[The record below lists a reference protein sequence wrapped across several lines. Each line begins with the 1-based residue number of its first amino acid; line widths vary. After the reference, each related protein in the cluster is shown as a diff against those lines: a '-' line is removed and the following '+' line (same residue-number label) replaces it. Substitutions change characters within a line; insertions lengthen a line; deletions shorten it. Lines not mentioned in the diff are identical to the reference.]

1 MLPLTPWKLSQE
13 CKATLLYCMAANYE
27 QKFFFDKKIFKLK
40 CEVFSDANIFLQNCF
55 WVLKVAKI
63 VGIHIHMKYENAQ
76 KSSYTS
82 KPLHRGAFCQFS
94 FRWIWYCDSNKFTG
108 KGTGK
113 THLCVLVCF
122 LVKSRM
128 SRIGEMK

>member
-1 MLPLTPWKLSQE
+1 MKAKVKAKMRPCKFTFASICSLSIWKDLILQITFLLPLTPWKLSQE

-63 VGIHIHMKYENAQ
+63 VGIHIHMKYKNAQ

-94 FRWIWYCDSNKFTG
+94 FRWIYY
-108 KGTGK
+108 
-113 THLCVLVCF
+113 
-122 LVKSRM
+122 
-128 SRIGEMK
+128 